1 MLEKKVRRL
10 QRLKRLFLFSLLC
23 AFCLFGFAQES
34 LTINGSVHSSADNAP
49 LSSASVRVK
58 GKTTGTATDASGNFS
73 LKVEKGAVLLISS
86 IGYTDLEVA
95 VGNQAVINVK
105 LVPSENSLDQVV
117 VVGYG
122 SQLKREVTG
131 AVQKISSQDLKDI
144 PVSQMTQKLQ
154 GRLAGVQI
162 NQTTG
167 KPGQGM
173 SVRIRGQL
181 SVSAG
186 SDPLY
191 VVDGFPITGNI
202 GALNPDEIENISILK
217 DAAST
222 SLYGSRAANG
232 VVLITTK
239 RGKKGQ
245 TNVSFNT
252 YAGVQQVPERGRI
265 KMMNAV
271 EFAQF
276 KKEYY
281 EDAGTACTGRISK
294 SFSV

>member
-1 MLEKKVRRL
+1 MRQKTITYIKCFSILLVVT
-10 QRLKRLFLFSLLC
+10 LFSLQV
-23 AFCLFGFAQES
+23 FSQQR
-34 LTINGSVHSSADNAP
+34 TITGTVTDAGSSAGLP
-49 LSSASVRVK
+49 GVTVSVK
-58 GKTTGTATDASGNFS
+58 GTNISVQTDTDGKFSINAGTGKMLVFSFVGYEGKEVDINNRSAVNISLATST
-73 LKVEKGAVLLISS
+73 KG
-86 IGYTDLEVA
+86 LE
-95 VGNQAVINVK
+95 
-105 LVPSENSLDQVV
+105 EVV

-122 SQLKREVTG
+122 NQIRRQVTG
-131 AVQKISSQDLKDI
+131 AVQNIKAEEFKDI

-154 GRLAGVQI
+154 GKLAGVQI

-191 VVDGFPITGNI
+191 VIDGFPITGNI
-202 GALNPDEIENISILK
+202 GALNPDEIETISVLK

-239 RGKKGQ
+239 KAQKGR
-245 TNVSFNT
+245 TNVSLNT
-252 YAGVQQVPERGRI
+252 FVGLQQVPERGRI
-265 KMMNAV
+265 KMLDAV

-281 EDAGTACTGRISK
+281 EDAG
-294 SFSV
+294 

>member
-1 MLEKKVRRL
+1 MNALMKQLYKSLRL
-10 QRLKRLFLFSLLC
+10 LTLTLTLFMTYSVFGQEVTVTGVVSFAGDGSALPGVNVIVKGTTNGTVTDFDGKYSINVAPGDETLTFS
-23 AFCLFGFAQES
+23 FIGFTKQEIA
-34 LTINGSVHSSADNAP
+34 INGQTEIDVTMTEDA
-49 LSSASVRVK
+49 
-58 GKTTGTATDASGNFS
+58 TALDE
-73 LKVEKGAVLLISS
+73 VVL
-86 IGYTDLEVA
+86 
-95 VGNQAVINVK
+95 
-105 LVPSENSLDQVV
+105 
-117 VVGYG
+117 VGYG
-122 SQLKREVTG
+122 TQIKREVTG
-131 AVQKISSQDLKDI
+131 SVQTIDAEELADI
-144 PVSQMTQKLQ
+144 PVSQVTQKLQ

-181 SVSAG
+181 SVSGG

-191 VVDGFPITGNI
+191 VVDGFPISGGINN
-202 GALNPDEIENISILK
+202 LNPDEIEDITILK

-239 RGKKGQ
+239 KGTPGQ

-252 YAGVQQVPERGRI
+252 SVGMQSVPERGRI
-265 KMMNAV
+265 EMMNSV

-281 EDAGTACTGRISK
+281 EDQGDPVPEIFQNPSQ
-294 SFSV
+294 